1 MPEYPWDLVDAE
13 LATDDSDLIDEDP
26 PQDAPFD
33 QRMHHSAT
41 DLDALCDIVGDE
53 ARTREASDTMELLR
67 AEYQSTRAGVL
78 VDVMRK
84 LERGEH
90 RG

>member
-1 MPEYPWDLVDAE
+1 MPEYPWDLEPVA
-13 LATDDSDLIDEDP
+13 ADDSDLIDEDP
-26 PQDAPFD
+26 PDAD
-33 QRMHHSAT
+33 DEQ
-41 DLDALCDIVGDE
+41 LDALCDTVADE
-53 ARTREASDTMELLR
+53 SRTREASDTMELLR
-67 AEYQSTRAGVL
+67 AEYQATRAGVL